1 MKNLTGKVAVVTGA
15 SAGIGRSFAFALAA
29 EGCRVVLISRR
40 QEELDKL
47 ALEIQAQGGQAIAI
61 AADFGKSDKIREAIA
76 DIERTVA
83 PIDILVNNVG
93 AGTFKPLHLTSVE
106 ECDQAIQLP
115 FVAAMTATHAV
126 VAGMV
131 QRKTGHIVN
140 MTSPAG
146 IFPLPFMV
154 PYTAARHAMVGLSH
168 ALYEELHSYGIGVSL
183 ICPSQVDT
191 GYFANNDA
199 DISWYPKISSVF
211 PILKPEDVAEAVVDA
226 IKNNHREV
234 ILPQMLKAFIGTFRK
249 TPRLSVHLL
258 SMFGLWGPSKSGA
271 V

>member
-1 MKNLTGKVAVVTGA
+1 MPNVKPNVKPANMLW
-15 SAGIGRSFAFALAA
+15 SFA
-29 EGCRVVLISRR
+29 
-40 QEELDKL
+40 
-47 ALEIQAQGGQAIAI
+47 
-61 AADFGKSDKIREAIA
+61 
-76 DIERTVA
+76 
-83 PIDILVNNVG
+83 VND
-93 AGTFKPLHLTSVE
+93 
-106 ECDQAIQLP
+106 C
-115 FVAAMTATHAV
+115 
-126 VAGMV
+126 
-131 QRKTGHIVN
+131 
-140 MTSPAG
+140 
-146 IFPLPFMV
+146 
-154 PYTAARHAMVGLSH
+154 
-168 ALYEELHSYGIGVSL
+168 
-183 ICPSQVDT
+183 DT